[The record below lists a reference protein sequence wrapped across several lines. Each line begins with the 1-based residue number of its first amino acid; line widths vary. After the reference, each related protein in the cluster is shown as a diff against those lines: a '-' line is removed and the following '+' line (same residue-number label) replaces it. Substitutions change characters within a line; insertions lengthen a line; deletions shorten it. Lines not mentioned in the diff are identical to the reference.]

1 MKCVNKSKLNGR
13 TLDMCRRIGSAS
25 FLAAAFCSVGRDKIS
40 YADLAVYR
48 KRISEFHADDGQTY
62 SVSWTQESL
71 SGVFGGVM
79 DVFRAQSDCVWCDLG
94 RLPSVE
100 AISANDGVS
109 LSKLS
114 DCFHA

>member
-1 MKCVNKSKLNGR
+1 
-13 TLDMCRRIGSAS
+13 MCRRIGSAS
-25 FLAAAFCSVGRDKIS
+25 FLAAAFGNMRRDKIS

-71 SGVFGGVM
+71 SGVFGGAM
-79 DVFRAQSDCVWCDLG
+79 DVFRAQRDYVWCDLE
-94 RLPSVE
+94 RLPSVD

-114 DCFHA
+114 GCFHD